1 MNDEFAV
8 PNLIKTY
15 REDFGGS
22 DQCIIE
28 FVYGYLEN
36 PDISLNQ
43 AIKDVKDQ
51 KLWIVSEQDT

>member
-1 MNDEFAV
+1 MCEILNAKVVVNLMNDEFAV

-36 PDISLNQ
+36 PDISLN
-43 AIKDVKDQ
+43 
-51 KLWIVSEQDT
+51 